1 MRSEELRN
9 SILNAREQRWETL
22 SRLTGSYRDGCVITI
37 VCNTAGEEKDSP
49 AMRRLIACAE
59 ERMAKDADALTIGA
73 YGDAA
78 GYIVF
83 MHSPLDAKS
92 AKSAA
97 VALETEHERNRL
109 LDIDIYNTDGQAADR
124 ASMGIPPR
132 RCLLCNE
139 PAADC
144 IRTQRHAY
152 PDIIAETHR
161 LLTGFQESC

>member
-1 MRSEELRN
+1 MRSEELKT
-9 SILNAREQRWETL
+9 SILNARERRWETL
-22 SRLTGSYRDGCVITI
+22 SQLTGSHKDGCVITI
-37 VCNTAGEEKDSP
+37 VCNAAGEEKDSP
-49 AMRRLIACAE
+49 VMRRLIAYAE
-59 ERMAKDADALTIGA
+59 ERMAEDGKALTIGA

-83 MHSPLDAKS
+83 MHSPMDAKS
-92 AKSAA
+92 VKSAA
-97 VALETEHERNRL
+97 VALETEQEWNRL
-109 LDIDIYNTDGQAADR
+109 LDIDIYSSDGQAADR

-132 RCLLCNE
+132 RCLICKE

-161 LLTGFQESC
+161 LLTGFQKSR